1 MSVMEEEIFEA
12 SEGRYETFR
21 GTVQFL
27 KKKAAENNTIV
38 THAQIAGKLNISLD
52 EFNTCYISDKAPPE
66 LFPLLRS
73 QYPNLIGK
81 ITMEVFWF
89 TQEIEAPET
98 PMPWEDEEE

>member
-1 MSVMEEEIFEA
+1 MAKGIYEA

-38 THAQIAGKLNISLD
+38 THAQIAGKLNIPL
-52 EFNTCYISDKAPPE
+52 EQFNACYISDEAPPE

-73 QYPNLIGK
+73 LYPDLIGK
-81 ITMEVFWF
+81 IMLEVFWA